1 MSSGFATVRCLR
13 CGSYTQGGQ
22 FCADCVERQRS
33 EEEARTE
40 RVAQSIAERPGTAS
54 GSSPA
59 GSLCPSCGRFA
70 SPDAKFCGYCRYS
83 FQGSPDVYEAS
94 TATGQRLIAGL
105 IDGILMIVLFTVMA
119 LAFAGTE
126 QAGNNQQTVRIGLWN
141 EQFLFY
147 LAIVYG
153 YYVVLEMLFG
163 GTVGKLMLGLRVIK
177 VSGAPYGL
185 GAALLRNL
193 LRFVDSFPF
202 GLYVVGLVFIAAT
215 EKKQR
220 LGDIVAGTAV
230 VKASTAKARPGRGLS
245 PFA

>member
-1 MSSGFATVRCLR
+1 
-13 CGSYTQGGQ
+13 
-22 FCADCVERQRS
+22 
-33 EEEARTE
+33 
-40 RVAQSIAERPGTAS
+40 VAQSIAERPGTAS

-83 FQGSPDVYEAS
+83 FQGTPDIYEAS
-94 TATGQRLIAGL
+94 AATGQRLIAGL
-105 IDGILMIVLFTVMA
+105 IDGILMVVLFTVMA
-119 LAFAGTE
+119 LAFADVE
-126 QAGNNQQTVRIGLWN
+126 QGASNDQTVRVGLWN
-141 EQFLFY
+141 EQFLLY
-147 LAIVYG
+147 LVILYG
-153 YYVVLEMLFG
+153 YYVALETLFG
-163 GTVGKLMLGLRVIK
+163 ATVGKLILGLRVIK

-202 GLYVVGLVFIAAT
+202 GLYVVGLVFISAT

-220 LGDIVAGTAV
+220 LGDIVAGTTV
-230 VKASTAKARPGRGLS
+230 VKASTAKARPGRSPS

>member
-33 EEEARTE
+33 EEEARAE
-40 RVAQSIAERPGTAS
+40 RVVQSIADRPATAS

-70 SPDAKFCGYCRYS
+70 SPDATFCGFCRYS
-83 FQGSPDVYEAS
+83 LQGTPDVYEAS

-105 IDGILMIVLFTVMA
+105 IDGVLMVVLFTVMA
-119 LAFAGTE
+119 LAFADVEQGT
-126 QAGNNQQTVRIGLWN
+126 GNNQTVRVGLWN
-141 EQFLFY
+141 EQFLLY
-147 LAIVYG
+147 LVILYG
-153 YYVVLEMLFG
+153 YYVVLETLFG
-163 GTVGKLMLGLRVIK
+163 ATVGKLMLGLRVIK
-177 VSGAPYGL
+177 VSGARYDL

-202 GLYVVGLVFIAAT
+202 GLYIVGLVFIAAT

-220 LGDIVAGTAV
+220 LGDIAAGTAV

>member
-1 MSSGFATVRCLR
+1 MSSGFATVRCLH

-33 EEEARTE
+33 EEEARAE
-40 RVAQSIAERPGTAS
+40 RVAQSIADRPGSAS

-70 SPDAKFCGYCRYS
+70 SPDAKFCGYCRFS
-83 FQGSPDVYEAS
+83 FQGIPDVQRAS

-105 IDGILMIVLFTVMA
+105 IDGFLMVVLFTVMA
-119 LAFAGTE
+119 LAFADVE
-126 QAGNNQQTVRIGLWN
+126 QGSGNNQTVRVGLWN
-141 EQFLFY
+141 EQFLLY
-147 LAIVYG
+147 LAILYG

-163 GTVGKLMLGLRVIK
+163 ATIGKLILGLRVIK

-185 GAALLRNL
+185 GAVLIRNL
-193 LRFVDSFPF
+193 IRFVDSFPF
-202 GLYVVGLVFIAAT
+202 GLYVVGLLFIAAT

-230 VKASTAKARPGRGLS
+230 VKASTANARPGPGMS
-245 PFA
+245 PFV